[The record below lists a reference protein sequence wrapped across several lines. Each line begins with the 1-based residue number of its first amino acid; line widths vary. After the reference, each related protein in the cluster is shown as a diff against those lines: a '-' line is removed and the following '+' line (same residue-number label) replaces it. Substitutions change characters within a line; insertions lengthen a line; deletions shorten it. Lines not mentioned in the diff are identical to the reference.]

1 MPGEGGLIMC
11 TWPKG
16 GREGTAGN
24 VNPGFAAYFN
34 ECMNGFEYQ
43 AAGHMIWE
51 GLLTEGLAVCRSLHE
66 RHHATR
72 RNPWNEVEC
81 GDHYARSM
89 ASYGVFL
96 AACGFE
102 YHGPK
107 GRLGF
112 APRLG
117 PDDFRSAF
125 TSAEGWGT
133 IAQKRENGMQRQT
146 VEVRWGKLRL
156 ASLAFT
162 VAEGVK
168 PTKVSVKVGD
178 KAVEAEQMV
187 DGGRVIVTLGKP
199 VILGE
204 GERLEVVIG

>member
-1 MPGEGGLIMC
+1 MGPYRRVYPNGRWYAMPGEGGLIMC

-16 GREGTAGN
+16 GRAGHGGK
-24 VNPGFAAYFN
+24 VYAGFAGYFN
-34 ECMNGFEYQ
+34 ECMDGFEYQ

-66 RHHATR
+66 RYQATR

-89 ASYGVFL
+89 ASYGVYL

-107 GRLGF
+107 GHLGF

-117 PDDFRSAF
+117 PDDFRGAF

-133 IAQKRENGMQRQT
+133 IAQKRDGRTQT
-146 VEVRWGKLRL
+146 
-156 ASLAFT
+156 A
-162 VAEGVK
+162 
-168 PTKVSVKVGD
+168 
-178 KAVEAEQMV
+178 
-187 DGGRVIVTLGKP
+187 DGGSEMGQTAAGDAGVRRRGGSKADKS
-199 VILGE
+199 
-204 GERLEVVIG
+204 ERESRR